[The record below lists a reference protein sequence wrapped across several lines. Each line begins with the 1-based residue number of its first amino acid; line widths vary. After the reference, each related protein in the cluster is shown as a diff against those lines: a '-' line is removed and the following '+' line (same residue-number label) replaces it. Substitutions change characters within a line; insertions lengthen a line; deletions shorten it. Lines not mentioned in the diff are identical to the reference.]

1 MFTPPA
7 PKLAFHPILLGHELG
22 TAAPSPTRAQYFV
35 VLMLNLGSSC
45 FVLSL
50 CSWEANSL
58 TTKYISAWRGI
69 ELEIFGLKDMSCLQ
83 NKEGTFRNDIF

>member
-1 MFTPPA
+1 MRP
-7 PKLAFHPILLGHELG
+7 
-22 TAAPSPTRAQYFV
+22 QYFV

-58 TTKYISAWRGI
+58 TTKYVSAWRGI
-69 ELEIFGLKDMSCLQ
+69 ELETSGLKDMSCLQ
-83 NKEGTFRNDIF
+83 NKEGTFRNNVFLTGVMCGGVSLGEEAENQLTKG

>member
-1 MFTPPA
+1 MRP
-7 PKLAFHPILLGHELG
+7 
-22 TAAPSPTRAQYFV
+22 QYFV

-58 TTKYISAWRGI
+58 TMKYISAWRGI
-69 ELEIFGLKDMSCLQ
+69 ELEISGLKDMSCLQ
-83 NKEGTFRNDIF
+83 NKEGTFRNDIFLTGVMWGVVSLGEEGANRFTKG